1 MAYIGMATPY
11 KNTSRSDAPKR
22 FRTMQMYRDRA
33 AAKAWKFTG
42 HSGVA
47 NIATILQLLPLKT
60 SLMFCISLDNLERET
75 AAEEWAAMQDSFAD
89 RVERQVL
96 TDLGLPLGA

>member
-42 HSGVA
+42 LSV
-47 NIATILQLLPLKT
+47 QLLLLKT

-75 AAEEWAAMQDSFAD
+75 AAEEWAAMQDSLAD